1 MQNKNAAGGNA
12 SQGQG
17 SGVGTK
23 KKSNKVKGQY
33 RQELTEAQKAEI
45 KEAFDLFDTNGSGI
59 IDMKDLKVALRA
71 LGFEPAKE
79 EIKRLISDL
88 NNGNQA
94 AGRDREKDKEGQVS
108 IDFNDFLEIMT
119 TKMSE
124 RDQPEELEKAFILF
138 SQNKPIIEF
147 EDLKRIAREL
157 GETMSDDELKEMMF
171 EANKTDHDAPVDRK
185 DFLSILSKPSV

>member
-1 MQNKNAAGGNA
+1 M
-12 SQGQG
+12 
-17 SGVGTK
+17 
-23 KKSNKVKGQY
+23 
-33 RQELTEAQKAEI
+33 
-45 KEAFDLFDTNGSGI
+45 

-88 NNGNQA
+88 NNNNATGGAN
-94 AGRDREKDKEGQVS
+94 REKDKEGQVT

-124 RDQPEELEKAFILF
+124 KDSSDELEKAFILF
-138 SQNKPIIEF
+138 SQNKPFIEF
-147 EDLKRIAREL
+147 TDLKRIAREL

-171 EANKTDHDAPVDRK
+171 EANKTDRDGSVEKK
-185 DFLSILSKPSV
+185 DFLSILNKAPSV

>member
-1 MQNKNAAGGNA
+1 M
-12 SQGQG
+12 
-17 SGVGTK
+17 
-23 KKSNKVKGQY
+23 KGQY
-33 RQELTEAQKAEI
+33 RQELSEAQKAEI

-88 NNGNQA
+88 NNGSTA

-124 RDQPEELEKAFILF
+124 RD
-138 SQNKPIIEF
+138 
-147 EDLKRIAREL
+147 
-157 GETMSDDELKEMMF
+157 
-171 EANKTDHDAPVDRK
+171 
-185 DFLSILSKPSV
+185 